1 MTPERPAQPP
11 SLIRFG
17 SHLVPLPSKPEIGVI
32 SLPFVGRKF
41 DFRLDRSRVL
51 RGSSEMHVS
60 SSDAICTA
68 DFLEDKVSNS
78 ISNPSLGLTGCS
90 RCLDTR
96 HDRSQCA
103 NNIRCRAC
111 FNYGHVQRIC
121 LTKAWPRLAQIG
133 LDMFSVCRRRLEAGL
148 FTLPKSGSTQSS
160 PPNPNCCKG
169 PSDGRQ
175 WSPS

>member
-1 MTPERPAQPP
+1 MAKSPRRCPQITPRM
-11 SLIRFG
+11 IKFG
-17 SHLVPLPSKPEIGVI
+17 SLCCALPSPIDCLAPNI
-32 SLPFVGRKF
+32 FICASF
-41 DFRLDRSRVL
+41 DFHLERRVL
-51 RGSSEMHVS
+51 RDSSEMHVS

-121 LTKAWPRLAQIG
+121 LTKARPRLVWIRKESQQIA
-133 LDMFSVCRRRLEAGL
+133 LTM
-148 FTLPKSGSTQSS
+148 K
-160 PPNPNCCKG
+160 N
-169 PSDGRQ
+169 
-175 WSPS
+175 

>member
-1 MTPERPAQPP
+1 MKILVQMTPERPAQPS

-41 DFRLDRSRVL
+41 DFRLDHSRVL
-51 RGSSEMHVS
+51 CDSSKMHVS

-68 DFLEDKVSNS
+68 NFLEAKVSNS
-78 ISNPSLGLTGCS
+78 ISNPCLGRMGCS

-121 LTKAWPRLAQIG
+121 LTKARPRLVWIRKESQQIA
-133 LDMFSVCRRRLEAGL
+133 LTM
-148 FTLPKSGSTQSS
+148 K
-160 PPNPNCCKG
+160 N
-169 PSDGRQ
+169 
-175 WSPS
+175 